1 LLDRKSYMIVYSSLF
16 LCGVPTPTRIIF
28 EIYMSMKKAI
38 QFVCDV
44 NVLQSA
50 KSIISVIAY
59 AKSI

>member
-1 LLDRKSYMIVYSSLF
+1 MIVYSSLF